1 MNEEDYEI
9 RREAE
14 TEAFMDIPPACRDAV
29 GKVFYKDSKLDWE
42 IRVFLAPPMYKYVL
56 SKLEEEEATRTGDE
70 AKVKKLK
77 EERTELLDS
86 TMQKLF
92 DRFPDCSPD
101 HSLRQIKKSMGSKAV
116 TKYRA
121 VSTLIHPD
129 LTTLNS
135 QYLRSHSLFAI
146 SSHRMRD
153 E

>member
-1 MNEEDYEI
+1 MDEEDYKI
-9 RREAE
+9 RQEEE
-14 TEAFMDIPPACRDAV
+14 TKAFMDIPPACRDAV
-29 GKVFYKDSKLDWE
+29 GMVFYKDSKLDWE

-56 SKLEEEEATRTGDE
+56 SKVNEEKAARNGDDE
-70 AKVKKLK
+70 ALKKLK

-101 HSLRQIKKSMGSKAV
+101 HSLRQIKQYMGSKAV

-121 VSTLIHPD
+121 VSRLIVVIPNCRI
-129 LTTLNS
+129 LIIL
-135 QYLRSHSLFAI
+135 QPRSLSAI
-146 SSHRMRD
+146 SLHPTQD